1 MGLSDGGRVMARTE
15 PEPIYRIDIVP
26 VEVNFENLPA
36 MQELQE
42 CLRRLDAAR
51 ENAGQPGSHGL
62 RIPPVSGQAPCFG
75 TERPREAAADQ
86 TTGDDPVGQQYNN
99 AGGLAAETETF
110 GAGAPLADRHTR
122 QQQND
127 LAEDQNEKV

>member
-42 CLRRLDAAR
+42 CLWRLDAAR
-51 ENAGQPGSHGL
+51 ENAG
-62 RIPPVSGQAPCFG
+62 
-75 TERPREAAADQ
+75 
-86 TTGDDPVGQQYNN
+86 
-99 AGGLAAETETF
+99 GLAADIETF

-127 LAEDQNEKV
+127 IAAKEE